1 MASTLVLP
9 HPRPPSARRGVSALL
24 ETRLPRNLKT
34 ALLEEA
40 AGLTEKKWQEKGNQ
54 MLRASSDCHK
64 TVMVS
69 LHCQSPWKH
78 TLGVSEGEPPIGLGS
93 QTE

>member
-9 HPRPPSARRGVSALL
+9 HPRPPSARRGVSAPL

-40 AGLTEKKWQEKGNQ
+40 AGLTEKTAGEGKPDAESIEWLPQ
-54 MLRASSDCHK
+54 DCD
-64 TVMVS
+64 
-69 LHCQSPWKH
+69 
-78 TLGVSEGEPPIGLGS
+78 G
-93 QTE
+93 